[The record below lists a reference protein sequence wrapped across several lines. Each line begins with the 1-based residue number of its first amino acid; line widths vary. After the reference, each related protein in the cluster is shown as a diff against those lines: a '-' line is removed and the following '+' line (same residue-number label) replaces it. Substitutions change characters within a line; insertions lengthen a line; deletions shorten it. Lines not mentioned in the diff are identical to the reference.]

1 MGDDRLLTLTS
12 DDVGWLNC
20 AVHLVT
26 SMHFPDVVKGGVEGF
41 AAMQN
46 ALTRLANVIP
56 EIERLQLSLAQVRAE
71 QVKLMRWKRRWDML
85 SEMLGD
91 PENTF
96 QDADGVLEVMGA
108 MEGGWNPD
116 G

>member
-1 MGDDRLLTLTS
+1 MGDLDLVRAGRDFAEHCHRIHPSGAEVVARMADELELL
-12 DDVGWLNC
+12 
-20 AVHLVT
+20 HL
-26 SMHFPDVVKGGVEGF
+26 G
-41 AAMQN
+41 
-46 ALTRLANVIP
+46 
-56 EIERLQLSLAQVRAE
+56 LAQVRAE
-71 QVKLMRWKRRWDML
+71 QVRLMRWKRRWDDL
-85 SEMLGD
+85 AKILED